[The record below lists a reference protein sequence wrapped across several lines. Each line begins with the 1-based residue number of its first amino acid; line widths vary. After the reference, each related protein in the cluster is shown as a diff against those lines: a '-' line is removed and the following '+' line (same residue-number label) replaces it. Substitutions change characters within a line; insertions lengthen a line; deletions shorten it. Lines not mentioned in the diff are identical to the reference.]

1 MNDEILTQVRSMVER
16 FGPEVVLDVRRCEG
30 LLRDLCAHFPR
41 ELNVLLAGLRAGIP
55 QELHRTPVDGRGVA
69 AARLAR
75 KLEDEYAMAADA
87 ASWAVNA
94 WVSALGGARTS
105 APSPSASNPSRG
117 GSPPLVE
124 TAASSASRRARI
136 AERVERMLD
145 EAADHEHRGEW
156 SVAVEVYD
164 DVLVLDPGHAEAQ
177 RLRALAVRR
186 RDRSVSS
193 GPASMRPAFQQTST
207 PAPLPRTIA
216 PPAAPPGYVQISAGQ
231 FTMGSPPT
239 EENRSDDETQH
250 LVTIT
255 RSFWLKA
262 TPVTQAE
269 YEALM
274 GTNPSHFKS
283 GEANCPVENVSWLD
297 AVAYVNKLSD
307 REGLPRAYDANG
319 GFAGLDCRGYRLPTE
334 AEWEYACRAGSSA
347 ARYGDLDQVAWYKE
361 NAGSTTRP
369 VAQKRPNAWGLYDM
383 LGNVWEWT
391 NDWYGF
397 YPTGAVTDPV
407 GPASAGIRVVR
418 GGSWFS
424 FARFV
429 RAAHRRRATPFDRD
443 LNLGFRPLRAL

>member
-1 MNDEILTQVRSMVER
+1 MNSEILTRVCSMVER

-41 ELNVLLAGLRAGIP
+41 ELNVLLAGLRASIP

-75 KLEDEYAMAADA
+75 KLEDDYAMAPEAARWAVESWMVALSDVTSNPAPPGTTPSSSSPGLRNA
-87 ASWAVNA
+87 ASPV
-94 WVSALGGARTS
+94 G
-105 APSPSASNPSRG
+105 SR
-117 GSPPLVE
+117 L
-124 TAASSASRRARI
+124 I
-136 AERVERMLD
+136 AETERLLD
-145 EAADHEHRGEW
+145 EALALGQAGDW
-156 SVAVEVYD
+156 SGAVEVCD

-186 RDRSVSS
+186 RDRSVSA
-193 GPASMRPAFQQTST
+193 GPASVRPAFQQTST
-207 PAPLPRTIA
+207 PAPLQRTIA
-216 PPAAPPGYVQISAGQ
+216 PPAATPGYVQIPAGQ

-239 EENRSDDETQH
+239 EDRRNADETQH

-307 REGLPRAYDANG
+307 REGLPPAYDANG

-347 ARYGDLDQVAWYKE
+347 ARYGELEQVAWHKE
-361 NAGSTTRP
+361 NAGYTTHP

-407 GPASAGIRVVR
+407 GPASGGFRVGR
-418 GGSWFS
+418 GGSWGNV
-424 FARFV
+424 AQFV
-429 RAAHRRRATPFDRD
+429 RAAGRGGVTPGGRDR
-443 LNLGFRPLRAL
+443 NLGFRPLRAL

>member
-69 AARLAR
+69 AGRLAR
-75 KLEDEYAMAADA
+75 KLEDDYAMAPEAARWAVESWMVALSDEIMNPAPPGTTPSSSSPGLRNA
-87 ASWAVNA
+87 ASPVRSRL
-94 WVSALGGARTS
+94 SA
-105 APSPSASNPSRG
+105 
-117 GSPPLVE
+117 E
-124 TAASSASRRARI
+124 T
-136 AERVERMLD
+136 ERLLD
-145 EAADHEHRGEW
+145 EALALGQAGDW
-156 SVAVEVYD
+156 SGAVEVYD

-186 RDRSVSS
+186 RDRSVSA
-193 GPASMRPAFQQTST
+193 GPASVRPAFQQTST

-216 PPAAPPGYVQISAGQ
+216 PPAAPPGYVQIPAGQ

-239 EENRSDDETQH
+239 EDGRDADETQH

-274 GTNPSHFKS
+274 GTNPSHFKA
-283 GEANCPVENVSWLD
+283 GGANCPVENVSWLD

-319 GFAGLDCRGYRLPTE
+319 GFAGLNCRGYRLPTE

-347 ARYGDLDQVAWYKE
+347 ARYGDLEQVAWYKE

-391 NDWYGF
+391 NDWYAG
-397 YPTGAVTDPV
+397 YPTRAVTDPV
-407 GPASAGIRVVR
+407 GPASGELRVRR
-418 GGSWFS
+418 GGGWNNVAR
-424 FARFV
+424 FAR
-429 RAAHRRRATPFDRD
+429 AAYRRRLTPVGR
-443 LNLGFRPLRAL
+443 LNLLGFRPLRAL